1 MGGAKMLSE
10 ETEQREKKPQRE
22 IITAPLYF
30 DRYVT
35 SELRA
40 LEQNIVSLRDR
51 VDERFADLE
60 RSIDERFTQV
70 DRRFADLRK
79 SIDERFARVNRRIDE
94 RIASFK

>member
-1 MGGAKMLSE
+1 MLSE

-40 LEQNIVSLRDR
+40 LEQNIVSLKDR
-51 VDERFADLE
+51 VDERFTDLE
-60 RSIDERFTQV
+60 RSIDERFTQIG
-70 DRRFADLRK
+70 RRFADLWK
-79 SIDERFARVNRRIDE
+79 NIDERFARVDRRIDE
-94 RIASFK
+94 LEKRIALFK